1 MYSRLSAAIAYPL
14 YAGLVLLQ
22 YIIYTLHQRVDI
34 FSAYAVCYY
43 NSDDFTKKGSDWH
56 KTLDPVGKRRII
68 MRVQGLI
75 LAQVLNYAQT
85 GSTAPLMLL
94 CGLGLVALGS

>member
-1 MYSRLSAAIAYPL
+1 MLGWYFYIPSTLMRGYIQCICFCLLLSL
-14 YAGLVLLQ
+14 
-22 YIIYTLHQRVDI
+22 
-34 FSAYAVCYY
+34 
-43 NSDDFTKKGSDWH
+43 DDFTKEGSDWH
-56 KTLDPVGKRRII
+56 KTLDRVPVGKRRII

>member
-1 MYSRLSAAIAYPL
+1 MR
-14 YAGLVLLQ
+14 
-22 YIIYTLHQRVDI
+22 
-34 FSAYAVCYY
+34 
-43 NSDDFTKKGSDWH
+43 
-56 KTLDPVGKRRII
+56 DPVGKRRII
-68 MRVQGLI
+68 IRVQGLI